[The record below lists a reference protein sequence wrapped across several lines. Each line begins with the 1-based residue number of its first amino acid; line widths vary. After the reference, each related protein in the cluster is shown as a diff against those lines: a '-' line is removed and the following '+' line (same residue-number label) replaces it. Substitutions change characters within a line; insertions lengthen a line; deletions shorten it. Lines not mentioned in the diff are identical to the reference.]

1 MESPAGLTRNCF
13 ELFELPARFELDV
26 DELTRRYKQSQRE
39 VHPDRF
45 VNCGET
51 EQRIAMQKASLLNE
65 AYKTLREPLARA
77 AYLLKLA
84 GIDVK
89 SSQGAQLEPG
99 FLMEQMEFRE
109 AMQSLGKTAEP
120 LRKLKTLQR
129 QIDGKTAALFE
140 ACMQALDRRDYHAA
154 AETVRKLQF
163 YNKLQHEA
171 DELALE
177 YE

>member
-1 MESPAGLTRNCF
+1 MDLTQNYF
-13 ELFELPARFELDV
+13 ELFGLPARFELDV

-45 VNCGET
+45 VSCGET

-65 AYKTLREPLARA
+65 AYKTLRQPLERA
-77 AYLLKLA
+77 AYLLELV

-89 SSQGAQLEPG
+89 SSQGVQLEPE

-109 AMQSLGKTAEP
+109 AMQSLGGTAEP
-120 LRKLKTLQR
+120 LRELEALQR
-129 QIDGKTAALFE
+129 QIDGKTATLFE
-140 ACMQALDRRDYHAA
+140 ICKQTLYRRDYSAA

-171 DELALE
+171 DELVLE